1 MGGRKGVKGL
11 TTNMCGIVM
20 SEATV
25 SSRELLSKARQD
37 TEMLEH
43 ICFIDVTNRW
53 DQVHTGRSPALRE
66 DVYALPGQT
75 SDQIHLSTLALRPS
89 R

>member
-25 SSRELLSKARQD
+25 SSRELLSKARQNA
-37 TEMLEH
+37 EMLN
-43 ICFIDVTNRW
+43 TSALSMSP
-53 DQVHTGRSPALRE
+53 TGGIMYTPE
-66 DVYALPGQT
+66 GVQ
-75 SDQIHLSTLALRPS
+75 H
-89 R
+89 